1 MSDFTVFRNKN
12 FASIPTYHLRNHSL
26 SLKAV
31 GLLTKVLLLPPEWD
45 YSLSGL
51 ATLNKDG
58 IDSVRSTLN
67 ELKYHNYIEIE
78 KLHSEKGTWKYNY
91 IVFEKPA
98 DKAIYLQ
105 NKPDREKPGLVKPD
119 VVKPSNYI
127 SNNNIL
133 NNNNDKYDK
142 YNGLEDFEIFN
153 GEKIRH
159 NQLTEL
165 LISFDYVEQDDYKSL
180 TSYDNL
186 FLNYLDD
193 NHSVRELTKMIT
205 YIVPRVVDR
214 DFLDEDNN
222 EIKNRIGYLKS
233 SLEQNWR
240 KFESMDEEKELWRD
254 EDINETL
261 QFHNDGH
268 IWLHGGDIACMDKD
282 GVFFYKQRL
291 KRMIISSGYNVYP
304 SQIEEVI
311 EQHPAVLSCS
321 VVGIPH
327 KYKIEVAKAFIVLK
341 EGYSASLELK

>member
-1 MSDFTVFRNKN
+1 MSEFTIYRNKN
-12 FASIPTYHLRNHSL
+12 FASIPTYHLKDQSL

-31 GLLTKVLLLPPEWD
+31 GLLTKMLLLPVEWD

-142 YNGLEDFEIFN
+142 YNGPEDFEIFN

-165 LISFDYVEQDDYKSL
+165 LISFGYVEQDDYKSL

-193 NHSVRELTKMIT
+193 NHSIRELTKMIT

-222 EIKNRIGYLKS
+222 EIKNKIGYLKS

-240 KFESMDEEKELWRD
+240 KFESMNEEKELWSD

-261 QFHNDGH
+261 ELFNIQQR
-268 IWLHGGDIACMDKD
+268 KD
-282 GVFFYKQRL
+282 MGR
-291 KRMIISSGYNVYP
+291 
-304 SQIEEVI
+304 EVR
-311 EQHPAVLSCS
+311 
-321 VVGIPH
+321 
-327 KYKIEVAKAFIVLK
+327 
-341 EGYSASLELK
+341 

>member
-12 FASIPTYHLRNHSL
+12 FASIPTYHLRDHSL

-31 GLLTKVLLLPPEWD
+31 GLLTKMLLLPPEWD

-165 LISFDYVEQDDYKSL
+165 LISFGYVEQDDYKSL

-240 KFESMDEEKELWRD
+240 KFESMNEEKELWSD

-261 QFHNDGH
+261 ELFNIQQR
-268 IWLHGGDIACMDKD
+268 KD
-282 GVFFYKQRL
+282 MGR
-291 KRMIISSGYNVYP
+291 
-304 SQIEEVI
+304 EVR
-311 EQHPAVLSCS
+311 
-321 VVGIPH
+321 
-327 KYKIEVAKAFIVLK
+327 
-341 EGYSASLELK
+341 

>member
-12 FASIPTYHLRNHSL
+12 FASIPTYHLKDHKL
-26 SLKAV
+26 SFKAV
-31 GLLTKVLLLPPEWD
+31 GLLTKMLLLPPEWD

-165 LISFDYVEQDDYKSL
+165 LISFGYVEQDDYKSL

-193 NHSVRELTKMIT
+193 NHSIRELTKMIT

-240 KFESMDEEKELWRD
+240 KFESMNEEKELWSD

-261 QFHNDGH
+261 ELFNIQQRK
-268 IWLHGGDIACMDKD
+268 DI
-282 GVFFYKQRL
+282 GR
-291 KRMIISSGYNVYP
+291 
-304 SQIEEVI
+304 EVR
-311 EQHPAVLSCS
+311 
-321 VVGIPH
+321 
-327 KYKIEVAKAFIVLK
+327 
-341 EGYSASLELK
+341 

>member
-1 MSDFTVFRNKN
+1 MSEFTIYRNKN
-12 FASIPTYHLRNHSL
+12 FASIPTYHLKDQSL

-31 GLLTKVLLLPPEWD
+31 GLLTKMLLLPVEWD

-153 GEKIRH
+153 GEKIRQ

-165 LISFDYVEQDDYKSL
+165 LISFGYVEQDDYKSL

-240 KFESMDEEKELWRD
+240 KFESMNEEKELWSD

-261 QFHNDGH
+261 ELFNIQQR
-268 IWLHGGDIACMDKD
+268 KD
-282 GVFFYKQRL
+282 MGR
-291 KRMIISSGYNVYP
+291 
-304 SQIEEVI
+304 EVR
-311 EQHPAVLSCS
+311 
-321 VVGIPH
+321 
-327 KYKIEVAKAFIVLK
+327 
-341 EGYSASLELK
+341 

>member
-1 MSDFTVFRNKN
+1 MSEFTIYRNKN
-12 FASIPTYHLRNHSL
+12 FASIPTYHLKDQSL

-31 GLLTKVLLLPPEWD
+31 GLLTKMLLLPVEWD

-78 KLHSEKGTWKYNY
+78 KLHSEKGSWKYNY

-142 YNGLEDFEIFN
+142 YNGLEDFEIFD

-165 LISFDYVEQDDYKSL
+165 LISFGYVEQDDYKSL

-240 KFESMDEEKELWRD
+240 KFESMNEEKELWSD

-261 QFHNDGH
+261 ELFNIQQRK
-268 IWLHGGDIACMDKD
+268 DI
-282 GVFFYKQRL
+282 GR
-291 KRMIISSGYNVYP
+291 
-304 SQIEEVI
+304 EVR
-311 EQHPAVLSCS
+311 
-321 VVGIPH
+321 
-327 KYKIEVAKAFIVLK
+327 
-341 EGYSASLELK
+341 

>member
-1 MSDFTVFRNKN
+1 MSKFTIYRNKN
-12 FASIPTYHLRNHSL
+12 FASIPTYHLKDQSL

-31 GLLTKVLLLPPEWD
+31 GLLTKMLLLPVEWD

-67 ELKYHNYIEIE
+67 ELKHHNYIEIE

-105 NKPDREKPGLVKPD
+105 NKPDREKPGLVKP
-119 VVKPSNYI
+119 SNYI
-127 SNNNIL
+127 NNNNIL

-142 YNGLEDFEIFN
+142 YSGLEDFEIFN

-165 LISFDYVEQDDYKSL
+165 LISYGYVQQDDYKSL

-193 NHSVRELTKMIT
+193 NHSIRELTKMIT

-214 DFLDEDNN
+214 NFLDEENN

-240 KFESMDEEKELWRD
+240 KFELMNEDKELWSD

-261 QFHNDGH
+261 ELFN
-268 IWLHGGDIACMDKD
+268 
-282 GVFFYKQRL
+282 KQQRKEL
-291 KRMIISSGYNVYP
+291 GR
-304 SQIEEVI
+304 EVR
-311 EQHPAVLSCS
+311 
-321 VVGIPH
+321 
-327 KYKIEVAKAFIVLK
+327 
-341 EGYSASLELK
+341 

>member
-1 MSDFTVFRNKN
+1 MSKFTIYRNKN
-12 FASIPTYHLRNHSL
+12 FASIPTYHLKDQSL

-31 GLLTKVLLLPPEWD
+31 GLLTKMLLLPVEWD

-142 YNGLEDFEIFN
+142 YSGLEDFEIFN

-165 LISFDYVEQDDYKSL
+165 LISFGYVEQDDYKSL

-240 KFESMDEEKELWRD
+240 KFESMNEEKELWSD

-261 QFHNDGH
+261 ELFNIQQRK
-268 IWLHGGDIACMDKD
+268 DI
-282 GVFFYKQRL
+282 GR
-291 KRMIISSGYNVYP
+291 
-304 SQIEEVI
+304 EVR
-311 EQHPAVLSCS
+311 
-321 VVGIPH
+321 
-327 KYKIEVAKAFIVLK
+327 
-341 EGYSASLELK
+341 

>member
-1 MSDFTVFRNKN
+1 MSEFTIYRNKN
-12 FASIPTYHLRNHSL
+12 FASIPTYHLKDQSL

-31 GLLTKVLLLPPEWD
+31 GLLTKMLLLPVEWD

-153 GEKIRH
+153 GEKIRQ

-165 LISFDYVEQDDYKSL
+165 LISFGYVEQDDYKSL

-205 YIVPRVVDR
+205 YIVSRVVDR

-240 KFESMDEEKELWRD
+240 KFESMNEEKELWSD

-261 QFHNDGH
+261 ELFNIQQRK
-268 IWLHGGDIACMDKD
+268 DI
-282 GVFFYKQRL
+282 GR
-291 KRMIISSGYNVYP
+291 
-304 SQIEEVI
+304 EVR
-311 EQHPAVLSCS
+311 
-321 VVGIPH
+321 
-327 KYKIEVAKAFIVLK
+327 
-341 EGYSASLELK
+341 

>member
-12 FASIPTYHLRNHSL
+12 FASIPTYHLKDHNL
-26 SLKAV
+26 SFKAV
-31 GLLTKVLLLPPEWD
+31 GLLTKMLLLPPEWD

-51 ATLNKDG
+51 STLNKDG

-91 IVFEKPA
+91 IVLEKPA

-165 LISFDYVEQDDYKSL
+165 LISFGYVEQDDYKIL

-222 EIKNRIGYLKS
+222 
-233 SLEQNWR
+233 
-240 KFESMDEEKELWRD
+240 
-254 EDINETL
+254 
-261 QFHNDGH
+261 
-268 IWLHGGDIACMDKD
+268 
-282 GVFFYKQRL
+282 
-291 KRMIISSGYNVYP
+291 
-304 SQIEEVI
+304 
-311 EQHPAVLSCS
+311 
-321 VVGIPH
+321 
-327 KYKIEVAKAFIVLK
+327 
-341 EGYSASLELK
+341 

>member
-1 MSDFTVFRNKN
+1 MSEFTIYRNKN
-12 FASIPTYHLRNHSL
+12 FASIPTFHLKDQKL

-31 GLLTKVLLLPPEWD
+31 GLLTKMLLLPPEWD

-67 ELKYHNYIEIE
+67 ELKYRNYIEIE
-78 KLHSEKGTWKYNY
+78 KLHSERGTWKYNY

-98 DKAIYLQ
+98 DKALYLQ
-105 NKPDREKPGLVKPD
+105 NKPDREKPGLVKPG

-142 YNGLEDFEIFN
+142 YSGLEDFEIFN

-165 LISFDYVEQDDYKSL
+165 LISFGYVEQDDYKSL

-193 NHSVRELTKMIT
+193 NHSIRELTKMIT

-240 KFESMDEEKELWRD
+240 KFESMNEEKELWSD

-261 QFHNDGH
+261 ELFNIQQRK
-268 IWLHGGDIACMDKD
+268 DI
-282 GVFFYKQRL
+282 GR
-291 KRMIISSGYNVYP
+291 
-304 SQIEEVI
+304 EVR
-311 EQHPAVLSCS
+311 
-321 VVGIPH
+321 
-327 KYKIEVAKAFIVLK
+327 
-341 EGYSASLELK
+341 

>member
-1 MSDFTVFRNKN
+1 MSEFTIYRNKN
-12 FASIPTYHLRNHSL
+12 FASIPTYHLKDQSL

-31 GLLTKVLLLPPEWD
+31 GLLTKMLLLPVDWD

-165 LISFDYVEQDDYKSL
+165 LISFGYVEQDDYKSL

-240 KFESMDEEKELWRD
+240 KFESMNEEKELWSD

-261 QFHNDGH
+261 ELFNIQQRK
-268 IWLHGGDIACMDKD
+268 DI
-282 GVFFYKQRL
+282 GR
-291 KRMIISSGYNVYP
+291 
-304 SQIEEVI
+304 EVR
-311 EQHPAVLSCS
+311 
-321 VVGIPH
+321 
-327 KYKIEVAKAFIVLK
+327 
-341 EGYSASLELK
+341 

>member
-1 MSDFTVFRNKN
+1 MSKFTIYRNKN
-12 FASIPTYHLRNHSL
+12 FASIPTYHLKDQSL

-31 GLLTKVLLLPPEWD
+31 GLLTKMLLLPVEWD

-165 LISFDYVEQDDYKSL
+165 LISFGYVEQDDYKSL

-240 KFESMDEEKELWRD
+240 KFESMNEEKELWSD

-261 QFHNDGH
+261 ELFNIQQRK
-268 IWLHGGDIACMDKD
+268 DI
-282 GVFFYKQRL
+282 GR
-291 KRMIISSGYNVYP
+291 
-304 SQIEEVI
+304 EVR
-311 EQHPAVLSCS
+311 
-321 VVGIPH
+321 
-327 KYKIEVAKAFIVLK
+327 
-341 EGYSASLELK
+341 

>member
-1 MSDFTVFRNKN
+1 MSEFTIYRNKN
-12 FASIPTYHLRNHSL
+12 FASIPTYHLKDQSL

-31 GLLTKVLLLPPEWD
+31 GLLTKMLLLPVEWD

-165 LISFDYVEQDDYKSL
+165 LISFGYVDQDDYKSL

-186 FLNYLDD
+186 FLNYLDN

-240 KFESMDEEKELWRD
+240 KFESMNEEKELWSD

-261 QFHNDGH
+261 ELFNIQQR
-268 IWLHGGDIACMDKD
+268 KD
-282 GVFFYKQRL
+282 MGR
-291 KRMIISSGYNVYP
+291 
-304 SQIEEVI
+304 EVR
-311 EQHPAVLSCS
+311 
-321 VVGIPH
+321 
-327 KYKIEVAKAFIVLK
+327 
-341 EGYSASLELK
+341 

>member
-1 MSDFTVFRNKN
+1 MSEFTIYRNKN
-12 FASIPTYHLRNHSL
+12 FASIPTYHLKDQSL

-31 GLLTKVLLLPPEWD
+31 GLLTKMLLLPVEWD

-165 LISFDYVEQDDYKSL
+165 LISLGYVEQDDYKSL

-240 KFESMDEEKELWRD
+240 KFESMNEEKELWSD

-261 QFHNDGH
+261 ELFNIQQR
-268 IWLHGGDIACMDKD
+268 KD
-282 GVFFYKQRL
+282 MGR
-291 KRMIISSGYNVYP
+291 
-304 SQIEEVI
+304 EVR
-311 EQHPAVLSCS
+311 
-321 VVGIPH
+321 
-327 KYKIEVAKAFIVLK
+327 
-341 EGYSASLELK
+341 

>member
-1 MSDFTVFRNKN
+1 MSEFTIYRNKN
-12 FASIPTYHLRNHSL
+12 FASIPTYHLKDQSL

-31 GLLTKVLLLPPEWD
+31 GLLTKMLLLPVEWD

-133 NNNNDKYDK
+133 NNNDKYDK

-165 LISFDYVEQDDYKSL
+165 LISFGYVEQDDYKSL

-240 KFESMDEEKELWRD
+240 KFESMNEEKELWSD

-261 QFHNDGH
+261 ELFNIQQR
-268 IWLHGGDIACMDKD
+268 KD
-282 GVFFYKQRL
+282 MGR
-291 KRMIISSGYNVYP
+291 
-304 SQIEEVI
+304 EVR
-311 EQHPAVLSCS
+311 
-321 VVGIPH
+321 
-327 KYKIEVAKAFIVLK
+327 
-341 EGYSASLELK
+341 

>member
-1 MSDFTVFRNKN
+1 MRQFTIYRNKN
-12 FASIPTYHLRNHSL
+12 FASIPTYHLKDQSL

-31 GLLTKVLLLPPEWD
+31 GLLTKMLLLPVEWD

-165 LISFDYVEQDDYKSL
+165 LISFGYVEQDDYKSL

-193 NHSVRELTKMIT
+193 NHSIRELTKMIT

-233 SLEQNWR
+233 SLEQNLR
-240 KFESMDEEKELWRD
+240 KFESMNEEKELWSD

-261 QFHNDGH
+261 ELFNIQ
-268 IWLHGGDIACMDKD
+268 
-282 GVFFYKQRL
+282 QR
-291 KRMIISSGYNVYP
+291 KNMGR
-304 SQIEEVI
+304 EVR
-311 EQHPAVLSCS
+311 
-321 VVGIPH
+321 
-327 KYKIEVAKAFIVLK
+327 
-341 EGYSASLELK
+341 

>member
-1 MSDFTVFRNKN
+1 MSEFTIYRNKN
-12 FASIPTYHLRNHSL
+12 FASIPTYHLKDQSL

-31 GLLTKVLLLPPEWD
+31 GLLTKMLLLPVEWD

-67 ELKYHNYIEIE
+67 ELKHHNYIEIE

-127 SNNNIL
+127 NNNNIL

-142 YNGLEDFEIFN
+142 YSGLEDFEIFN

-165 LISFDYVEQDDYKSL
+165 LISYGYVQQDDYKSL

-193 NHSVRELTKMIT
+193 NHSIRELTKMIT

-214 DFLDEDNN
+214 NFLDEENN

-240 KFESMDEEKELWRD
+240 KFELMNEDKELWSD

-261 QFHNDGH
+261 ELFN
-268 IWLHGGDIACMDKD
+268 
-282 GVFFYKQRL
+282 KQQRKEL
-291 KRMIISSGYNVYP
+291 GR
-304 SQIEEVI
+304 EVR
-311 EQHPAVLSCS
+311 
-321 VVGIPH
+321 
-327 KYKIEVAKAFIVLK
+327 
-341 EGYSASLELK
+341 

>member
-1 MSDFTVFRNKN
+1 MSEFTIYRNKN
-12 FASIPTYHLRNHSL
+12 FASIPTYHLKDQSL

-31 GLLTKVLLLPPEWD
+31 GLLTKMLLLPVEWD

-165 LISFDYVEQDDYKSL
+165 LISFGYVEQDDYKSL

-240 KFESMDEEKELWRD
+240 KFESMNEEKELWSD

-261 QFHNDGH
+261 ELFNIQQR
-268 IWLHGGDIACMDKD
+268 KD
-282 GVFFYKQRL
+282 MGR
-291 KRMIISSGYNVYP
+291 
-304 SQIEEVI
+304 EVR
-311 EQHPAVLSCS
+311 
-321 VVGIPH
+321 
-327 KYKIEVAKAFIVLK
+327 
-341 EGYSASLELK
+341 

>member
-1 MSDFTVFRNKN
+1 MSEFTIYRNKN
-12 FASIPTYHLRNHSL
+12 FASIPTYHLKDQSL

-31 GLLTKVLLLPPEWD
+31 GLLTKMLLLPVEWD

-165 LISFDYVEQDDYKSL
+165 LISFGYVEQDDYKSL

-193 NHSVRELTKMIT
+193 NHSIRELTKMIT

-240 KFESMDEEKELWRD
+240 KFESMNEEKELWSD

-261 QFHNDGH
+261 ELFNIQQR
-268 IWLHGGDIACMDKD
+268 KD
-282 GVFFYKQRL
+282 MGR
-291 KRMIISSGYNVYP
+291 
-304 SQIEEVI
+304 EVR
-311 EQHPAVLSCS
+311 
-321 VVGIPH
+321 
-327 KYKIEVAKAFIVLK
+327 
-341 EGYSASLELK
+341 

>member
-1 MSDFTVFRNKN
+1 MSEFTIYRNKN
-12 FASIPTYHLRNHSL
+12 FASIPTYHLKDQSL

-31 GLLTKVLLLPPEWD
+31 GLLTKMLLLPVEWD

-165 LISFDYVEQDDYKSL
+165 LISFGYVEQDDYKSL

-205 YIVPRVVDR
+205 YIVSRVVDR

-222 EIKNRIGYLKS
+222 EIKNRNGYLKS

-240 KFESMDEEKELWRD
+240 
-254 EDINETL
+254 
-261 QFHNDGH
+261 
-268 IWLHGGDIACMDKD
+268 
-282 GVFFYKQRL
+282 
-291 KRMIISSGYNVYP
+291 
-304 SQIEEVI
+304 
-311 EQHPAVLSCS
+311 
-321 VVGIPH
+321 
-327 KYKIEVAKAFIVLK
+327 
-341 EGYSASLELK
+341 

>member
-1 MSDFTVFRNKN
+1 MSEFTIYRNKN
-12 FASIPTYHLRNHSL
+12 FASIPTYHLKDQSL

-31 GLLTKVLLLPPEWD
+31 GLLTKMLLLPVEWD

-165 LISFDYVEQDDYKSL
+165 LISFGYVEQDDYKSL

-240 KFESMDEEKELWRD
+240 KFESMNEAKELWSD

-261 QFHNDGH
+261 ELFNIQQR
-268 IWLHGGDIACMDKD
+268 KD
-282 GVFFYKQRL
+282 MGR
-291 KRMIISSGYNVYP
+291 
-304 SQIEEVI
+304 EVR
-311 EQHPAVLSCS
+311 
-321 VVGIPH
+321 
-327 KYKIEVAKAFIVLK
+327 
-341 EGYSASLELK
+341 

>member
-1 MSDFTVFRNKN
+1 MSEFTIYRNKN
-12 FASIPTYHLRNHSL
+12 FASIPTYHLKDQSL

-31 GLLTKVLLLPPEWD
+31 GLLTKMLLLPVEWD

-165 LISFDYVEQDDYKSL
+165 LISFGYVEQDDYKSL

-240 KFESMDEEKELWRD
+240 KFESMKEEKELWSD

-261 QFHNDGH
+261 ELFNIQQRK
-268 IWLHGGDIACMDKD
+268 DI
-282 GVFFYKQRL
+282 GR
-291 KRMIISSGYNVYP
+291 
-304 SQIEEVI
+304 EVR
-311 EQHPAVLSCS
+311 
-321 VVGIPH
+321 
-327 KYKIEVAKAFIVLK
+327 
-341 EGYSASLELK
+341 

>member
-12 FASIPTYHLRNHSL
+12 FASIPTYHLRDHSL
-26 SLKAV
+26 SLKAL
-31 GLLTKVLLLPPEWD
+31 GLLTKMLLLPLEWD

-51 ATLNKDG
+51 ATLYKDG

-127 SNNNIL
+127 SML
-133 NNNNDKYDK
+133 PC
-142 YNGLEDFEIFN
+142 
-153 GEKIRH
+153 
-159 NQLTEL
+159 
-165 LISFDYVEQDDYKSL
+165 SFGYVEQDDYKSL

-240 KFESMDEEKELWRD
+240 KFESMNEEKELWSD

-261 QFHNDGH
+261 ELFNIQQR
-268 IWLHGGDIACMDKD
+268 KD
-282 GVFFYKQRL
+282 VGR
-291 KRMIISSGYNVYP
+291 
-304 SQIEEVI
+304 EVR
-311 EQHPAVLSCS
+311 
-321 VVGIPH
+321 
-327 KYKIEVAKAFIVLK
+327 
-341 EGYSASLELK
+341 

>member
-1 MSDFTVFRNKN
+1 MSEFTIYRNKN
-12 FASIPTYHLRNHSL
+12 FASIPTYHLKDQSL

-31 GLLTKVLLLPPEWD
+31 CLLTKMLLLPVEWD

-51 ATLNKDG
+51 AKLNKDG

-67 ELKYHNYIEIE
+67 ELKHHNYIEIE

-127 SNNNIL
+127 NNNNIL

-142 YNGLEDFEIFN
+142 YSGLEDFEIFN

-165 LISFDYVEQDDYKSL
+165 LISYGYVQQDDYKSL

-193 NHSVRELTKMIT
+193 NHSIRELTKMIT

-214 DFLDEDNN
+214 NFLDEENN

-240 KFESMDEEKELWRD
+240 KFELMNEDKELWSD

-261 QFHNDGH
+261 ELFN
-268 IWLHGGDIACMDKD
+268 
-282 GVFFYKQRL
+282 KQQRKEL
-291 KRMIISSGYNVYP
+291 GR
-304 SQIEEVI
+304 EVR
-311 EQHPAVLSCS
+311 
-321 VVGIPH
+321 
-327 KYKIEVAKAFIVLK
+327 
-341 EGYSASLELK
+341 

>member
-12 FASIPTYHLRNHSL
+12 FASIPTYHLRDHSL
-26 SLKAV
+26 SLKAL
-31 GLLTKVLLLPPEWD
+31 GLLTKMLLLPPEWD

-105 NKPDREKPGLVKPD
+105 NKPDREKPCLVKPD

-153 GEKIRH
+153 GEKIRQ

-165 LISFDYVEQDDYKSL
+165 LISFGYVEQDDYKSL

-240 KFESMDEEKELWRD
+240 KFESMNEEKELWSD

-261 QFHNDGH
+261 ELFNIQQRK
-268 IWLHGGDIACMDKD
+268 DI
-282 GVFFYKQRL
+282 GR
-291 KRMIISSGYNVYP
+291 
-304 SQIEEVI
+304 EVR
-311 EQHPAVLSCS
+311 
-321 VVGIPH
+321 
-327 KYKIEVAKAFIVLK
+327 
-341 EGYSASLELK
+341 

>member
-1 MSDFTVFRNKN
+1 MSEFTIYRNKN
-12 FASIPTYHLRNHSL
+12 FASIPTYHLKDQSL

-31 GLLTKVLLLPPEWD
+31 GLLTKMLLLPVEWD

-165 LISFDYVEQDDYKSL
+165 LISFGYVEQDDYKSL

-193 NHSVRELTKMIT
+193 NHSIRELTKMIT

-240 KFESMDEEKELWRD
+240 KFESMNEEKELWSD

-261 QFHNDGH
+261 ELFNIQQRK
-268 IWLHGGDIACMDKD
+268 DI
-282 GVFFYKQRL
+282 GR
-291 KRMIISSGYNVYP
+291 
-304 SQIEEVI
+304 EVR
-311 EQHPAVLSCS
+311 
-321 VVGIPH
+321 
-327 KYKIEVAKAFIVLK
+327 
-341 EGYSASLELK
+341 

>member
-1 MSDFTVFRNKN
+1 MSEFTIYRNKN
-12 FASIPTYHLRNHSL
+12 FASIPTYHLKDQSL

-31 GLLTKVLLLPPEWD
+31 GLLTKMLLLPVEWD

-165 LISFDYVEQDDYKSL
+165 LISFGYVEQDDYKSL

-240 KFESMDEEKELWRD
+240 KFESMNEEKELWSD

-261 QFHNDGH
+261 ELFNIQQRK
-268 IWLHGGDIACMDKD
+268 DI
-282 GVFFYKQRL
+282 GR
-291 KRMIISSGYNVYP
+291 
-304 SQIEEVI
+304 EVR
-311 EQHPAVLSCS
+311 
-321 VVGIPH
+321 
-327 KYKIEVAKAFIVLK
+327 
-341 EGYSASLELK
+341 